1 LKVKSLFSYFLAC
14 MQKLCI
20 KHATCQRNERGA
32 DEDRQDNS
40 CPVNQ
45 DKRWVRDG
53 CAV

>member
-1 LKVKSLFSYFLAC
+1 MREEL
-14 MQKLCI
+14 
-20 KHATCQRNERGA
+20 

-45 DKRWVRDG
+45 GMCKRWVRDG